1 MGKRSYVSVLLSLV
15 VVLVAGVLP
24 AYSRDGAKT
33 YDRLLQQSEAR
44 FGAQGQQAVLEWVQM
59 VDAARDLSESD
70 KLFRVNLFFNSRVQ
84 FEDDLQIWGQDDYW
98 ATPLETLAQGRG
110 DCEDFT
116 IAKFVTLEALGVPA
130 AKLRLIYVK
139 ANRATAGSERAQ
151 AHMVAGY
158 FSTPSADPLILDNLV
173 GDILPGSQRPD
184 LIPVF
189 SFNDAGLWA
198 GGQLASNDPTMRLS
212 RWRDLLRRLREE
224 GFR

>member
-1 MGKRSYVSVLLSLV
+1 MGKRSFFSVLLSLV

-24 AYSRDGAKT
+24 VYSRDAARD
-33 YDRLLQQSEAR
+33 YERLMQLAEAR
-44 FGAQGQQAVLEWVQM
+44 YGTSGLQALQEWVRM
-59 VDAARDLSESD
+59 VDAARDLSEQD

-84 FEDDLQIWGQDDYW
+84 FQDDLQIWGQEDYW
-98 ATPLETLAQGRG
+98 ATPLETLVQGRG

-116 IAKFVTLEALGVPA
+116 IAKYVTLEELGVPA

-139 ANRATAGSERAQ
+139 ATRGAAGIERAQ

-158 FSTPSADPLILDNLV
+158 FSTPSADPLVLDNLV
-173 GDILPGSQRPD
+173 GEILPGSERPD
-184 LIPVF
+184 LVPVF